1 MSVADW
7 WYATLASRCRSI
19 AVMSGAAL
27 VAPANRSPVWLS
39 TTAVRLNSSRS
50 GCAAWSRFGCPSV
63 ASATSAVHHSSSW
76 TTLAMPW
83 SAVAR
88 PTGRYGVLANA
99 VISWCSASWQAW
111 VSAAAV
117 PRAEA
122 SRRAPSARAEHAA
135 AARSR
140 SPGDGAGISRTTAVE
155 TTEASHQPA
164 SRSGIML
171 IVPGV
176 ATGST

>member
-1 MSVADW
+1 
-7 WYATLASRCRSI
+7 
-19 AVMSGAAL
+19 MSGVAL
-27 VAPANRSPVWLS
+27 VVPASRSPVCLS
-39 TTAVRLNSSRS
+39 TTAVRTNSSRS

-63 ASATSAVHHSSSW
+63 ASASSTVHHSSSW

-83 SAVAR
+83 SAVAS

-99 VISWCSASWQAW
+99 VISWCLASWQAW
-111 VSAAAV
+111 VSAAVAV

-122 SRRAPSARAEHAA
+122 SRCPPSVRAERAA
-135 AARSR
+135 ASRSR

-155 TTEASHQPA
+155 TTAASHQPA